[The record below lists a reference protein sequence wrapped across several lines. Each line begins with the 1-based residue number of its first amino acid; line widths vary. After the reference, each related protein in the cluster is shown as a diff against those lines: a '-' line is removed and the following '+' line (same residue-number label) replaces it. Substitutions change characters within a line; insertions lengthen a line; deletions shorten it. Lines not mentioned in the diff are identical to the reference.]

1 MMIKKEIEMNTIYMV
16 SSNTYDPSG
25 DTILGFYPTMALAK
39 ARKSAVE
46 SDPYYT
52 GDLADT
58 DFAAFITPVNVTEV
72 GADTFIKLR

>member
-1 MMIKKEIEMNTIYMV
+1 MSTIYMV

-25 DTILGFYPTMALAK
+25 DTILGFYPTLSLAM
-39 ARKSAVE
+39 ARKSAIE

-58 DFAAFITPVNVTEV
+58 DFAAFITPVDVTEV